1 VTATVLRILIGLVLA
16 ATAVGKLLD
25 VPGFEGVLRTYRAFA
40 DGAVPVLAATIPV
53 FELLLA
59 LWLFSGRRL
68 AGAAAASI
76 AMHLV
81 YAAWSAASLLRGLEL
96 ANCGCFGVFL
106 ARPLSWVTVL
116 EDLVLAGLSAW
127 LLTAARAPRSGREEI
142 G

>member
-1 VTATVLRILIGLVLA
+1 V
-16 ATAVGKLLD
+16 
-25 VPGFEGVLRTYRAFA
+25 
-40 DGAVPVLAATIPV
+40 TIPV

-127 LLTAARAPRSGREEI
+127 LLTAARAPRSGREAI
-142 G
+142 A